1 MTQAFVHLIG
11 FGAIVILCSP
21 ILGQTLT
28 DINPSQSTLDPA
40 DPDGA
45 SGGRVNGLASVS
57 GDNRVFYAASE
68 WGGIYKSVDAGHG
81 WARLDRHLPTVTWDV
96 EVNRD
101 RPNTVYATSF
111 YDGRVNTLAGI
122 NVSTDG
128 GNTWSH
134 PATATPPANLC
145 ANARRE
151 EPSAFGISV
160 DSDKPANVFIGTN
173 CGLAI
178 SNDFGATWRYVDP
191 TPTDAATNVWDV
203 VVHHGGIVDICGDDG
218 HLRSVDGGASWAPG
232 SGLPSGVCS
241 IAASPFEKEVL
252 LAAVGANAWESDDG
266 GANWRN
272 LGTPDSRRQGRIMF
286 VATNRRGG
294 EALDLWYGDVSLFRA
309 RCGVGG
315 PGLRCPM
322 ARTGAPA
329 SPPPAGWN
337 GPFTR
342 SAGAHD
348 DAGDLVFDTKAQA
361 DACPVL
367 FSSDGG
373 VYFNTKTTSPDCH
386 TPFFEQP
393 DVTPHGLWPFAMDGA
408 PKPGTVNEDLYFGN
422 QDNGTFATTNAG
434 APAPAWTNRD
444 CCDGFDDSADPGRI
458 LYTVCCFSPPPATRL
473 FRRGPGMAGGGVLP
487 AASHPPGSLPGFRAP
502 DIIDQFGPDDYVIVS
517 TSGVFITADG
527 TASPIVW
534 TQIGAAT
541 TPPGAC
547 SVQASVDSGGIPTFY
562 VQAPNCDGRNPDRV
576 FRFVGTNPAG
586 AWAPVN
592 PPSPGF
598 GVFAVD
604 ARNPSRLFASNLT
617 TTGPKMIRSDDGGTT
632 WTNDADL
639 DGLMTA
645 SGAFRYQNR
654 RGATD
659 FTGFNGYP
667 QPTLVAF
674 DPNDPMILAA
684 GGADSGLFLSTG
696 AGTNWKRVSDPI
708 DSGNSGIPHLPRPR
722 FAYFDHLS
730 TGEINLFVGMQGRG
744 VWRVGFRPP
753 QYKFEYPAKIVCG
766 VQKDPRETRLVR
778 GFYATTINV
787 HSGNEAPVTL
797 FKKLAL
803 SFPPEEQRPGRI
815 LPVSEDGLK
824 SDEALKVDC
833 PDIRRRLFPNGFP
846 NGYIEGFVVIRST
859 ERLDVTAVYTTAAL
873 DPRGLA
879 GSHSSIDVEQVR
891 ERQLGPKELPDLI
904 PVDKALPGGPFC
916 VLKDTDQGKALVV
929 TIKNQGPG
937 PAGPSTTEVDF
948 LRGQASFAKA
958 SQPTGGLIEDQETE
972 VEFILPP
979 GWLTEGAN
987 SFKITA
993 DVLKAVTETDEGN
1006 NVANGVCNI
1015 IL

>member
-1 MTQAFVHLIG
+1 MTQALVRLIG
-11 FGAIVILCSP
+11 MGAAIILCGP
-21 ILGQTLT
+21 LFGQTLI
-28 DINPSQSTLDPA
+28 DVNPNQSTLDPT

-45 SGGRVNGLASVS
+45 SGGRVNGLASVP

-68 WGGIYKSVDAGHG
+68 WGGIYRSVDAGRR

-96 EVNRD
+96 EVNRE

-151 EPSAFGISV
+151 EPSAFGIGV

-252 LAAVGANAWESDDG
+252 LAAVGANAWESDNG
-266 GANWRN
+266 GVSWTN
-272 LGTPDSRRQGRIMF
+272 LGTPDARRQGRVMF

-294 EALDLWYGDVSLFRA
+294 EGFDLWYGDVSLFRA

-315 PGLRCPM
+315 AGLRCPM
-322 ARTGAPA
+322 ARTGAAA
-329 SPPPAGWN
+329 SPPPAGWS

-348 DAGDLVFDTKAQA
+348 DAGDLVFDTKAQS
-361 DACPVL
+361 DPCPAL

-386 TPFFEQP
+386 TPLFEQP
-393 DVTPHGLWPFAMDGA
+393 DVTPHGLWPFGMDGA
-408 PKPGTVNEDLYFGN
+408 LKPGAVNEDLYFGN

-434 APAPAWTNRD
+434 AAAPAWTNRD
-444 CCDGFDDSADPGRI
+444 CCDGFDDSADPNRV
-458 LYTVCCFSPPPATRL
+458 LYTVCCFSPPANRL
-473 FRRGPGMAGGGVLP
+473 FRRGPGMAGGGLLP
-487 AASHPPGSLPGFRAP
+487 AASHPPGALPGFRAP

-517 TSGVFITADG
+517 TSGVFITNDG

-534 TQIGAAT
+534 TQIGAPT
-541 TPPGAC
+541 TPAGAC
-547 SVQASVDSGGIPTFY
+547 SVQAAVDGSGTPMFY

-586 AWAPVN
+586 AWTPVN

-598 GVFAVD
+598 GVFTVD

-617 TTGPKMIRSDDGGTT
+617 AMGPKMIRSDDGGTT
-632 WTNDADL
+632 WQDDVAL
-639 DGLMTA
+639 DNLMTA
-645 SGAFRYQNR
+645 AGAFRYQNR
-654 RGATD
+654 RGPTD
-659 FTGFNGYP
+659 FTGFGGYP

-708 DSGNSGIPHLPRPR
+708 DSGNSGVPHLPRPR

-730 TGEINLFVGMQGRG
+730 SGDVNLFVGMQGRG

-753 QYKFEYPAKIVCG
+753 QYRFEYPAKIVCG
-766 VQKDPRETRLVR
+766 VQKGPKEMRLAM
-778 GFYATTINV
+778 GFYATTINI
-787 HSGNEAPVTL
+787 HNGNETPVTL

-803 SFPPEEQRPGRI
+803 SFPPEEQKPGKI
-815 LPVSEDGLK
+815 LPIAEDELK

-833 PDIRRRLFPNGFP
+833 TDIRQRLFPNGFL
-846 NGYIEGFVVIRST
+846 NGYIEGIVVIRST

-873 DPRGLA
+873 DRGGQA
-879 GSHSSIDVEQVR
+879 GAHSSIDVGEVR
-891 ERQLGPKELPDLI
+891 EREIRESKDRPDLVPI
-904 PVDKALPGGPFC
+904 PDANGDFC
-916 VLKDTDQGKALVV
+916 KLRDDMLVV
-929 TIKNQGPG
+929 TVRSQGTAA
-937 PAGPSTTEVDF
+937 AGTSTTEVAF
-948 LRGQASFAKA
+948 RGGTVT
-958 SQPTGGLIEDQETE
+958 QPTPALA
-972 VEFILPP
+972 P
-979 GWLTEGAN
+979 GASTDLLFQIPAGCFSPDC
-987 SFKITA
+987 SFRITVDSISVVMESNEA
-993 DVLKAVTETDEGN
+993 N
-1006 NVANGVCNI
+1006 NVAEGSC
-1015 IL
+1015 LG